1 MIAQGHADFLLT
13 AALHPWDHAAG
24 ALICERAGCHVEMLD
39 GGPYT
44 AARHEG
50 HLLVAP
56 DRTTWNRIAKVFD
69 FLT

>member
-1 MIAQGHADFLLT
+1 MLT
-13 AALHPWDHAAG
+13 AQLTAWDHAAG
-24 ALICERAGCHVEMLD
+24 ALICERAGAHVEMLD

-56 DRTTWNRIAKVFD
+56 DKDSWNRIRDLFS
-69 FLT
+69 FLLD